1 MKKILTTIALALIA
15 SLATAQTGV
24 TFVVDENLLP
34 VEDDAIVKYQ
44 NSGAQALNGI
54 FHDEG
59 VPGDTHAMI
68 AWSFADDEKFYTFTG
83 KDVFFKTIVRAYA
96 EHRPLVLSPDMIWVL
111 ISQGFARYVNAHPEQ
126 LRDQLVNH
134 SGKMDLVVQSDKDLL
149 SGDADWQ
156 KLMAD
161 FTAQINDA
169 TKGDIAK
176 TITAD
181 FTTTGITER
190 ITSQI
195 TLMETM
201 KSYFDYVVHYIACG
215 IPSVTLTGTP
225 QDWQKVLEKTQQLQK
240 YAVGPWTKRLVPI
253 LTEFVK
259 ASEGKADQAF
269 WQSMVKKGRLDK
281 LVGGGCDFRKP
292 TKLDGWILKFF
303 PDENGQTP
311 NQVPHTHKMP
321 SERVYVDFKYKV
333 ISPADGTVLTDI
345 PMQLVAG
352 FIGTDV
358 DTLTHA
364 LTPKMGWVVRQMEGS
379 DSIVKRLERM
389 DSEDSFYGIE
399 LRVNKVPEHLAQ
411 LPHIK
416 KLRLYFTDKVE
427 LPEWFYRLQID
438 NLRIDGEMT
447 GEQEAAIWKHFPNAI
462 LNSKGD
468 VSRSDIPTVPSVE
481 QILQRQGLSTLPIP
495 TREVTKA
502 KKANKKRVKAGKKIS
517 GIVKD
522 EFDPVFGAIVCEVN
536 ENGQVVASTVT
547 DVNGNFTLKV
557 VDPQDKLRF
566 SYVGMIT
573 VIHAINRTKFNI
585 VMQSATQI
593 KDVPVMPRRSS
604 TDKGLLIPIREAVN
618 ATERISMPEY
628 EGLGIVE
635 GEEGVSNEN
644 NPRVHINLTDEEQ
657 TLVTSVND
665 LGFNMFRK
673 VGTNE
678 SILLSPLG
686 MTYALGLIN
695 NGAGGK
701 TRTQIS
707 KVLGCN
713 DTGAD
718 KINGF
723 CRKMLTEAPRID
735 KLTTMKITNEFF
747 SPKSYKLKSAFKKVA
762 IDKYDTQFSEMESD
776 LLKYTL
782 VNTIYFKGVWTDKFR
797 KSNTWDEVFK
807 GEDGKETTVPMM
819 NQMHKFF
826 YTEND
831 LYQALCLPYSN
842 GAYQMIVLL
851 PKEGK
856 TVQEVAQSLT
866 ADSWEKCY
874 DQMRR
879 VDVDVKLPRFESSSD
894 VNLTRVISAL
904 GMPNAF
910 SMEKADF
917 RNLYDLQSCI
927 EMIKQKGRIK
937 VDETGTEATVA
948 TILQGR
954 IAGLDLVQPDTVCFY
969 ATRPFLYFIREWSTG
984 TIFFLGQYMG
994 S

>member
-24 TFVVDENLLP
+24 TFVVDENLSP
-34 VEDDAIVKYQ
+34 IDYEFGMEKYQ

-83 KDVFFKTIVRAYA
+83 KDVFFKTVVRAYA

-225 QDWQKVLEKTQQLQK
+225 QDWQKVLEKTQQLEK

-269 WQSMVKKGRLDK
+269 WQDMVKKHRVDK
-281 LVGGGCDFRKP
+281 LAGGGCDFRKP

-311 NQVPHTHKMP
+311 DQVPHTHKMP

-389 DSEDSFYGIE
+389 DSEDSFFGIE

-416 KLRLYFTDKVE
+416 RLTLYFTDKVE
-427 LPEWFYRLQID
+427 LPEWFYGLQID

-447 GEQEAAIWKHFPNAI
+447 DEQEATIWKHFPNAI
-462 LNSKGD
+462 LNSKG
-468 VSRSDIPTVPSVE
+468 VTSRSDMPTVPSVE

-495 TREVTKA
+495 AREVTKA

-517 GIVKD
+517 GVVKD

-557 VDPQDKLRF
+557 VDPQDKLRI
-566 SYVGMIT
+566 SYIGLRT
-573 VIHAINRTKFNI
+573 VMLDIDRKAYN
-585 VMQSATQI
+585 VMMKPSTI
-593 KDVPVMPRRSS
+593 LKTVPVTPKKR
-604 TDKGLLIPIREAVN
+604 
-618 ATERISMPEY
+618 
-628 EGLGIVE
+628 
-635 GEEGVSNEN
+635 
-644 NPRVHINLTDEEQ
+644 
-657 TLVTSVND
+657 
-665 LGFNMFRK
+665 
-673 VGTNE
+673 
-678 SILLSPLG
+678 
-686 MTYALGLIN
+686 
-695 NGAGGK
+695 
-701 TRTQIS
+701 
-707 KVLGCN
+707 
-713 DTGAD
+713 AD
-718 KINGF
+718 
-723 CRKMLTEAPRID
+723 
-735 KLTTMKITNEFF
+735 
-747 SPKSYKLKSAFKKVA
+747 
-762 IDKYDTQFSEMESD
+762 
-776 LLKYTL
+776 
-782 VNTIYFKGVWTDKFR
+782 
-797 KSNTWDEVFK
+797 
-807 GEDGKETTVPMM
+807 
-819 NQMHKFF
+819 
-826 YTEND
+826 
-831 LYQALCLPYSN
+831 
-842 GAYQMIVLL
+842 
-851 PKEGK
+851 
-856 TVQEVAQSLT
+856 
-866 ADSWEKCY
+866 
-874 DQMRR
+874 
-879 VDVDVKLPRFESSSD
+879 
-894 VNLTRVISAL
+894 
-904 GMPNAF
+904 
-910 SMEKADF
+910 
-917 RNLYDLQSCI
+917 
-927 EMIKQKGRIK
+927 
-937 VDETGTEATVA
+937 
-948 TILQGR
+948 
-954 IAGLDLVQPDTVCFY
+954 
-969 ATRPFLYFIREWSTG
+969 
-984 TIFFLGQYMG
+984 
-994 S
+994 

>member
-24 TFVVDENLLP
+24 TFVVDENLSP

-59 VPGDTHAMI
+59 VPGDTRAMI

-149 SGDADWQ
+149 SEDADWQ
-156 KLMAD
+156 KMMAD

-269 WQSMVKKGRLDK
+269 WQGMVKKHRVDK
-281 LVGGGCDFRKP
+281 LAGGGCDFRKP

-303 PDENGQTP
+303 PDENGQTLD
-311 NQVPHTHKMP
+311 QVPHTHKMP

-352 FIGTDV
+352 FIGTEV

-379 DSIVKRLERM
+379 DSIVKRLQKM

-416 KLRLYFTDKVE
+416 RLTLYFTDKVE
-427 LPEWFYRLQID
+427 LPEWFYGLQID

-447 GEQEAAIWKHFPNAI
+447 DEQEAAIWEHFPDAI
-462 LNSKGD
+462 LNSKGAA
-468 VSRSDIPTVPSVE
+468 SRSDIPTVPTVK
-481 QILQRQGLSTLPIP
+481 QIPQRQGLSTLPIP
-495 TREVTKA
+495 TREVAKA
-502 KKANKKRVKAGKKIS
+502 KKANKKRVKAGKKIY
-517 GIVKD
+517 GVVND
-522 EFDPVFGAIVCEVN
+522 EFGPVFGATVCEID

-557 VDPQDKLRF
+557 VDPQDKLRI
-566 SYVGMIT
+566 SYIGLRT
-573 VIHAINRTKFNI
+573 VMLDIDRKAYN
-585 VMQSATQI
+585 VMMKPSTI
-593 KDVPVMPRRSS
+593 LKTVPVTPKKR
-604 TDKGLLIPIREAVN
+604 
-618 ATERISMPEY
+618 
-628 EGLGIVE
+628 
-635 GEEGVSNEN
+635 
-644 NPRVHINLTDEEQ
+644 
-657 TLVTSVND
+657 
-665 LGFNMFRK
+665 
-673 VGTNE
+673 
-678 SILLSPLG
+678 
-686 MTYALGLIN
+686 
-695 NGAGGK
+695 
-701 TRTQIS
+701 
-707 KVLGCN
+707 
-713 DTGAD
+713 AD
-718 KINGF
+718 
-723 CRKMLTEAPRID
+723 
-735 KLTTMKITNEFF
+735 
-747 SPKSYKLKSAFKKVA
+747 
-762 IDKYDTQFSEMESD
+762 
-776 LLKYTL
+776 
-782 VNTIYFKGVWTDKFR
+782 
-797 KSNTWDEVFK
+797 
-807 GEDGKETTVPMM
+807 
-819 NQMHKFF
+819 
-826 YTEND
+826 
-831 LYQALCLPYSN
+831 
-842 GAYQMIVLL
+842 
-851 PKEGK
+851 
-856 TVQEVAQSLT
+856 
-866 ADSWEKCY
+866 
-874 DQMRR
+874 
-879 VDVDVKLPRFESSSD
+879 
-894 VNLTRVISAL
+894 
-904 GMPNAF
+904 
-910 SMEKADF
+910 
-917 RNLYDLQSCI
+917 
-927 EMIKQKGRIK
+927 
-937 VDETGTEATVA
+937 
-948 TILQGR
+948 
-954 IAGLDLVQPDTVCFY
+954 
-969 ATRPFLYFIREWSTG
+969 
-984 TIFFLGQYMG
+984 
-994 S
+994 

>member
-24 TFVVDENLLP
+24 TFVVDENLSP

-59 VPGDTHAMI
+59 VPGDTRAMI

-149 SGDADWQ
+149 SEDADWQ
-156 KLMAD
+156 KMMAD

-225 QDWQKVLEKTQQLQK
+225 QDWQKVLEKTQQLEK

-269 WQSMVKKGRLDK
+269 WQDMVKKHRVDK
-281 LVGGGCDFRKP
+281 LAGGGCDFREP

-311 NQVPHTHKMP
+311 DQVPHTHKMP

-352 FIGTDV
+352 FIGTEV

-379 DSIVKRLERM
+379 DSIVKRLQKM

-416 KLRLYFTDKVE
+416 RLTLYFTDKVE
-427 LPEWFYRLQID
+427 LPEWFYHLQID

-447 GEQEAAIWKHFPNAI
+447 DEQEAAIWEHFPDAI
-462 LNSKGD
+462 LNSKGAA
-468 VSRSDIPTVPSVE
+468 SRSDIPAVPSVE

-502 KKANKKRVKAGKKIS
+502 KKANKKRVKAGKKIY
-517 GIVKD
+517 GVVND
-522 EFDPVFGAIVCEVN
+522 EFGPVFGATVCEID

-557 VDPQDKLRF
+557 VDPQDKLRI
-566 SYVGMIT
+566 SYIGLRT
-573 VIHAINRTKFNI
+573 VMLDIDRKAYN
-585 VMQSATQI
+585 VMMKPSTI
-593 KDVPVMPRRSS
+593 LKTVPVTPKKR
-604 TDKGLLIPIREAVN
+604 
-618 ATERISMPEY
+618 
-628 EGLGIVE
+628 
-635 GEEGVSNEN
+635 
-644 NPRVHINLTDEEQ
+644 
-657 TLVTSVND
+657 
-665 LGFNMFRK
+665 
-673 VGTNE
+673 
-678 SILLSPLG
+678 
-686 MTYALGLIN
+686 
-695 NGAGGK
+695 
-701 TRTQIS
+701 
-707 KVLGCN
+707 
-713 DTGAD
+713 AD
-718 KINGF
+718 
-723 CRKMLTEAPRID
+723 
-735 KLTTMKITNEFF
+735 
-747 SPKSYKLKSAFKKVA
+747 
-762 IDKYDTQFSEMESD
+762 
-776 LLKYTL
+776 
-782 VNTIYFKGVWTDKFR
+782 
-797 KSNTWDEVFK
+797 
-807 GEDGKETTVPMM
+807 
-819 NQMHKFF
+819 
-826 YTEND
+826 
-831 LYQALCLPYSN
+831 
-842 GAYQMIVLL
+842 
-851 PKEGK
+851 
-856 TVQEVAQSLT
+856 
-866 ADSWEKCY
+866 
-874 DQMRR
+874 
-879 VDVDVKLPRFESSSD
+879 
-894 VNLTRVISAL
+894 
-904 GMPNAF
+904 
-910 SMEKADF
+910 
-917 RNLYDLQSCI
+917 
-927 EMIKQKGRIK
+927 
-937 VDETGTEATVA
+937 
-948 TILQGR
+948 
-954 IAGLDLVQPDTVCFY
+954 
-969 ATRPFLYFIREWSTG
+969 
-984 TIFFLGQYMG
+984 
-994 S
+994 